1 MSTTR
6 TESTKQPLKSGMKAA
21 PAKTTGN
28 KGKEATSK
36 IEKKLGKPGKHH

>member
-21 PAKTTGN
+21 PAKTTGT
-28 KGKEATSK
+28 KSKEATGK
-36 IEKKLGKPGKHH
+36 IDRKPGKPGKHH